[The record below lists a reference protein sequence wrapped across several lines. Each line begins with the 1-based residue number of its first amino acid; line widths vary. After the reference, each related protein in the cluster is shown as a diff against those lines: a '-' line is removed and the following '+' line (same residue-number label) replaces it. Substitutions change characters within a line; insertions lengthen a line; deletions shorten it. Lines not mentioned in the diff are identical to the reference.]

1 MAGPTSSSGSPLL
14 SVRDVSVR
22 FGGIVALDGVTFD
35 VTSGQIAG
43 LIGPNGAGKTTLFNC
58 LSRLYTPNGGD
69 ILFEGVSILNRP
81 RHDIPRIGIGR
92 TFQNVALFDRLSVL
106 DNVRV
111 GCHSVSS
118 TSFLDNALRLPKVAP
133 EEAHVAARAHELIA
147 FMDLVPFTNAMAG
160 GLPFPIRKR
169 VELARALA
177 SSPKLLLLDEPA
189 AGLNH
194 EEIEVLK
201 GQIRRVR
208 DTAARH
214 RAAGRASHE
223 PGHVGVGQG
232 GRHRLRQEDRRRHP
246 GRGAARSRSDPCL
259 PGDLVM
265 AALLEVKGLKAFYGQ
280 TQSLYDVGFE
290 IEPGGITTLLGANGA
305 GKTTTLRAI
314 CNMVRREGLVRFDG
328 KDIKNMPTEEV
339 VRLRI
344 AHVPEGR
351 GTFTTLTV
359 DENLRIAAYTR
370 RDKAGVKR
378 ELDRVF
384 SYFPRLQERV
394 QQQAGTLSGGE
405 QQMLAIARALMLGPR
420 LMLLDE
426 PSFGLAPLIVVE
438 IFRILRRINEE
449 EKVSI
454 LLVEQ
459 NAALALDLAD
469 HAYVLETGHVVMS
482 GPSAVVKNDE
492 NIRKSYLGY

>member
-1 MAGPTSSSGSPLL
+1 
-14 SVRDVSVR
+14 
-22 FGGIVALDGVTFD
+22 
-35 VTSGQIAG
+35 
-43 LIGPNGAGKTTLFNC
+43 
-58 LSRLYTPNGGD
+58 
-69 ILFEGVSILNRP
+69 
-81 RHDIPRIGIGR
+81 
-92 TFQNVALFDRLSVL
+92 
-106 DNVRV
+106 
-111 GCHSVSS
+111 
-118 TSFLDNALRLPKVAP
+118 
-133 EEAHVAARAHELIA
+133 
-147 FMDLVPFTNAMAG
+147 
-160 GLPFPIRKR
+160 
-169 VELARALA
+169 
-177 SSPKLLLLDEPA
+177 
-189 AGLNH
+189 
-194 EEIEVLK
+194 
-201 GQIRRVR
+201 
-208 DTAARH
+208 
-214 RAAGRASHE
+214 
-223 PGHVGVGQG
+223 
-232 GRHRLRQEDRRRHP
+232 
-246 GRGAARSRSDPCL
+246 
-259 PGDLVM
+259 M

-280 TQSLYDVGFE
+280 TQSLYDVGFD
-290 IEPGGITTLLGANGA
+290 IETGGITTLLGANGA

-314 CNMVRREGLVRFDG
+314 CNMVRREGVIRFDG
-328 KDIKNMPTEEV
+328 KDMMRLPTEEV
-339 VRLRI
+339 VRQRI

-370 RDKAGVKR
+370 RDKAAVAR
-378 ELDRVF
+378 ELERVF
-384 SYFPRLQERV
+384 AYFPRLKERV

-469 HAYVLETGHVVMS
+469 HAYVLETGKVVMS